1 MPKPA
6 GHASIHTHEVSYT
19 TLPIPLRLGLSDTP
33 VSALSAL
40 LEAKAPPS
48 FLPSFT
54 LDLGYRQVRRCLICF
69 EGATIETLI
78 LTMAQQATTKASLSS
93 PPFILFV
100 VTGFHIAKGH
110 IHMIKSEDRGWRDG

>member
-1 MPKPA
+1 MCLWECMPKPA

-33 VSALSAL
+33 VSVLSAL

-54 LDLGYRQVRRCLICF
+54 LDLGLWVGKEMPNL
-69 EGATIETLI
+69 L
-78 LTMAQQATTKASLSS
+78 
-93 PPFILFV
+93 
-100 VTGFHIAKGH
+100 
-110 IHMIKSEDRGWRDG
+110 